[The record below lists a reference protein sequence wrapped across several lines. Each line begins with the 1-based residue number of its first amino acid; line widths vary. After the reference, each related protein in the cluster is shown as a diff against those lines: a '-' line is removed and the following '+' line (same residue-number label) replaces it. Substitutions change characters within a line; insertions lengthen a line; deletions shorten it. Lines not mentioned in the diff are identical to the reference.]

1 MIHIGGFSVVTL
13 GQIFKP
19 LKPLMKLALVI
30 GNSVPHLGNPLP
42 CRRIISGKKKKKAQK
57 VQKGKIT
64 HKYSVLEY
72 HHSLR
77 DFHFRCTM
85 V

>member
-42 CRRIISGKKKKKAQK
+42 CRRIISGKKKKEGSKSP
-57 VQKGKIT
+57 KGKNNPQIFCIGA
-64 HKYSVLEY
+64 S
-72 HHSLR
+72 SLLKR
-77 DFHFRCTM
+77 FPF
-85 V
+85 